1 MSIILEE
8 SIRAW
13 MAGSQSLREGITE
26 QGTERF
32 FTVLGSTEPP
42 DRARVDRASA
52 RARDE
57 VFAALTADAVLDSL
71 PSAPTTAGAREALRS
86 RWLSLSP
93 AWSFPLPASS
103 GLGLSAQRLAI
114 AAAIGSLLG
123 MAVLGGLLNL
133 TLGVRGLGM
142 LIGGPGG
149 AALAMYAVGRL
160 TESKALRRTLKT
172 LLGVAWTAD
181 LLGAA
186 SLGLGALWG
195 RLAGVGLLRRLLV
208 YAGVVS
214 LLAFTRGGTHYDA
227 RAYRDSI
234 RDLIRQW
241 VDVSSVLLGCLS
253 AGPVASPTGAV
264 LDPDLARAIQDLHR
278 ADATALPAAAE
289 ALLLEARRMG
299 LEGVSTPPRFVQS
312 DHAERPRLRWSP
324 ELGQTYRPFGLIE
337 DGDTVIVE
345 DEPVIQNGRVLEKGH
360 VRKQR
365 S

>member
-13 MAGSQSLREGITE
+13 MAGNQSLRERIAE
-26 QGTERF
+26 QGAERF
-32 FTVLGSTEPP
+32 LTVLGSTEPP
-42 DRARVDRASA
+42 DRARVDRAAA

-57 VFAALTADAVLDSL
+57 IFAALTADAVLDSL
-71 PSAPTTAGAREALRS
+71 PSAPTDAGAREALRS
-86 RWLSLSP
+86 RWLSLGP
-93 AWSFPLPASS
+93 AWNLPLPVS
-103 GLGLSAQRLAI
+103 GPGLSAQRLAI

-123 MAVLGGLLNL
+123 MALLGGLLNL

-149 AALAMYAVGRL
+149 AALSMYAVGRL
-160 TESKALRRTLKT
+160 TASKTLRRTLKT

-195 RLAGVGLLRRLLV
+195 RLAGIGLLRRILI

-214 LLAFTRGGTHYDA
+214 LLAFTRGGAQYET
-227 RAYRDSI
+227 RAYRDSVH
-234 RDLIRQW
+234 DLIRQW
-241 VDVSSVLLGCLS
+241 VDVSSVLLCCLS
-253 AGPVASPTGAV
+253 AGPVASPTDAM
-264 LDPDLARAIQDLHR
+264 LDADLARAIQDLHR

-299 LEGVSTPPRFVQS
+299 LEGVSTPPRFAQP

-324 ELGQTYRPFGLIE
+324 ELEERYRPFGLIE

-365 S
+365 

>member
-1 MSIILEE
+1 MSVILEE

-13 MAGSQSLREGITE
+13 MAGSQPLRERITE
-26 QGTERF
+26 QVTEGFITFLGT
-32 FTVLGSTEPP
+32 TVPP
-42 DRARVDRASA
+42 DRALVERASA

-71 PSAPTTAGAREALRS
+71 PAPADAGAREALRS
-86 RWLSLSP
+86 RWLGLTP
-93 AWSFPLPASS
+93 VWTLPLPVSAP
-103 GLGLSAQRLAI
+103 GLSAQRLAI

-123 MAVLGGLLNL
+123 MTVLGGVLNL
-133 TLGVRGLGM
+133 ALGVRGLGM

-160 TESKALRRTLKT
+160 TESKALRRTLEA

-195 RLAGVGLLRRLLV
+195 RLAGVGLLRRILV
-208 YAGVVS
+208 YAGAVS
-214 LLAFTRGGTHYDA
+214 LLAFTRGGVRYDT
-227 RAYRDSI
+227 RAYRSAV
-234 RDLIRQW
+234 RELIRQW
-241 VDVSSVLLGCLS
+241 VDVSSVLLCCLS
-253 AGPVASPTGAV
+253 AGPAASSTESV
-264 LDPDLARAIQDLHR
+264 LDAGLARAIQDLHR
-278 ADATALPAAAE
+278 SDATNLPAAAE

-299 LEGVSTPPRFVQS
+299 LEGVSAPPRFEQS
-312 DHAERPRLRWSP
+312 GRTERPRLRWSQ
-324 ELGQTYRPFGLIE
+324 ELEQTYRPFGLIE
-337 DGDTVIVE
+337 DGDTVVVE

-365 S
+365 A

>member
-1 MSIILEE
+1 MSVILEE

-13 MAGSQSLREGITE
+13 MAGSQTLRERITE

-32 FTVLGSTEPP
+32 LAVLGSTEPP

-52 RARDE
+52 SARDE

-71 PSAPTTAGAREALRS
+71 PTAPTDAGAREALRS

-93 AWSFPLPASS
+93 AWSLPLPVS
-103 GLGLSAQRLAI
+103 GPSLSAQRLAI

-123 MAVLGGLLNL
+123 MMLLGGLLNL
-133 TLGVRGLGM
+133 TLGIRGVGM
-142 LIGGPGG
+142 LIGGPAG

-195 RLAGVGLLRRLLV
+195 RLAGVGLLRRILV
-208 YAGVVS
+208 YAGAVS
-214 LLAFTRGGTHYDA
+214 LLAFTRGGAQYDI
-227 RAYRDSI
+227 RAYRRSV

-241 VDVSSVLLGCLS
+241 VEVSSVLLGCLS
-253 AGPVASPTGAV
+253 AGPVTSHAEAA
-264 LDPDLARAIQDLHR
+264 LDAGLARAIQDLHR
-278 ADATALPAAAE
+278 SEAASLPAAAE

-299 LEGVSTPPRFVQS
+299 LEGISAPPRFAES
-312 DHAERPRLRWSP
+312 GRAERPRLRWSP
-324 ELGQTYRPFGLIE
+324 ELEERYRPFGLIE

-345 DEPVIQNGRVLEKGH
+345 DEPVIQNGRILEKGH

-365 S
+365 

>member
-13 MAGSQSLREGITE
+13 MAGSQSLRERIVE
-26 QGTERF
+26 QGTARF
-32 FTVLGSTEPP
+32 LAVLGSTAPP
-42 DRARVDRASA
+42 DRARVDRATAS
-52 RARDE
+52 ARDE
-57 VFAALTADAVLDSL
+57 VFVALTADAVLDSL
-71 PSAPTTAGAREALRS
+71 PSAPADAGAREALRS
-86 RWLSLSP
+86 RWLSLNP
-93 AWSFPLPASS
+93 EWNLPLPVS
-103 GLGLSAQRLAI
+103 GPGLSAPRLAI

-123 MAVLGGLLNL
+123 MALLGGLLNL

-160 TESKALRRTLKT
+160 TESKALRGVLKT

-195 RLAGVGLLRRLLV
+195 RLAGVGLLRRILV

-214 LLAFTRGGTHYDA
+214 LLAFTRGGAQYDT
-227 RAYRDSI
+227 RAYRDSVG
-234 RDLIRQW
+234 DLIRQW
-241 VDVSSVLLGCLS
+241 VDVSSVLLCCLS
-253 AGPVASPTGAV
+253 ARPVTTPSETV
-264 LDPDLARAIQDLHR
+264 LDAGLARAIQDLHR
-278 ADATALPAAAE
+278 SDATNLPAAAE

-299 LEGVSTPPRFVQS
+299 LEGVSMPPRFVQS
-312 DHAERPRLRWSP
+312 DRAERPRPSWNS
-324 ELGQTYRPFGLIE
+324 ELEQQYRPFGLIE

-345 DEPVIQNGRVLEKGH
+345 DEPVIQNGRVLEKGR

-365 S
+365 

>member
-1 MSIILEE
+1 MSIVLEE

-13 MAGSQSLREGITE
+13 MAGSQSLRERITE
-26 QGTERF
+26 QGTARF
-32 FTVLGSTEPP
+32 LAVLESTAPP
-42 DRARVDRASA
+42 DRACVDRATAS
-52 RARDE
+52 ARDE
-57 VFAALTADAVLDSL
+57 VFVALTADAVLDSL
-71 PSAPTTAGAREALRS
+71 PTTPTDSGAREALRS

-93 AWSFPLPASS
+93 AWSFPLPVS
-103 GLGLSAQRLAI
+103 GPGLSAQRLAI
-114 AAAIGSLLG
+114 AAATGSLLG

-142 LIGGPGG
+142 LIGGTAG
-149 AALAMYAVGRL
+149 AGLAMYAVGRL
-160 TESKALRRTLKT
+160 TESKTLRRVLKT

-195 RLAGVGLLRRLLV
+195 RLAGVGLLRRILV

-214 LLAFTRGGTHYDA
+214 LLAFTRGGARYDI
-227 RAYRDSI
+227 RAYRDAI
-234 RDLIRQW
+234 HDLIRQW
-241 VDVSSVLLGCLS
+241 VDVSSVLLCCLS
-253 AGPVASPTGAV
+253 ARPVTSSTEAV
-264 LDPDLARAIQDLHR
+264 LDAGLARAIQDLHR
-278 ADATALPAAAE
+278 SDAANLPAAAE

-299 LEGVSTPPRFVQS
+299 LEGVSVPPRFGQTER
-312 DHAERPRLRWSP
+312 AERRCLRWGP
-324 ELGQTYRPFGLIE
+324 ELEQAYRPFGLIE